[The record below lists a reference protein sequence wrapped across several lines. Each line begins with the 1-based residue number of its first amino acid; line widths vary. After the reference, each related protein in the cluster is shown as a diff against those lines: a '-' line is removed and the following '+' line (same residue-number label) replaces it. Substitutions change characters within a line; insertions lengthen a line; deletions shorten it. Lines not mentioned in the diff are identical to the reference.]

1 MNGYQRGLSVLD
13 GWLPWAVQAVVAL
26 LLLVVLAGLA
36 PYPASWSRRRRP
48 VRRPLVRLGLVVV
61 LGVVG
66 AFGAWWAFAGSG
78 LASDPAPVLLWVWA
92 GLTVAAA
99 VAVVVTWG
107 PSRWWRRALSVLV
120 VPLALA
126 CVALVLNQWVGYVT
140 TVQEG
145 WGEVTAGA
153 FPDQVDPSAL
163 PSMVGTPR
171 PTGAVVEVTIP
182 DTASGFPHRDED
194 VWLPPAW
201 FAPGPRPSLPA
212 IMMIG
217 GEFNTPGDWIRIGN
231 AVQIADA
238 YAAAHGGVAPVLVFA
253 DAGGTFNNDTE
264 CVDGPR
270 GNAASHLTRDVI
282 PFVEQTYGVS
292 RDPRAWGA
300 VGWSMGGTCAVDL
313 AVMHPELIDSFD
325 DIAGDAGPEVGTK
338 QQTIDRL
345 YGGDASAWARYDPAT
360 VLATHAPYAD
370 TAGRFEDSSDAGG
383 GFGGGGHRPGTGPG
397 GRPPGGRP
405 PGQRPPGGVGGQAA
419 NPGIGGR
426 GGGGATGQELPE
438 ARSLCAQAQTRAIA
452 CTVDTRPG
460 RHSWQFASSAFSD
473 VLPWMS
479 ARLETPGTPPRV
491 T

>member
-1 MNGYQRGLSVLD
+1 VTGYQRGLSVLD
-13 GWLPWAVQAVVAL
+13 GWLPWAVQALVLL
-26 LLLVVLAGLA
+26 LLLVVLAPLVPWSG
-36 PYPASWSRRRRP
+36 SRRRRP
-48 VRRPLVRLGLVVV
+48 VRHPLLRLGAVVV
-61 LGVVG
+61 LGVAG
-66 AFGAWWAFAGSG
+66 AFASWWAFSGSG

-92 GLTVAAA
+92 GLTVAAV
-99 VAVVVTWG
+99 VAVVVAWG
-107 PSRWWRRALSVLV
+107 PSRWWRRGLAVLV
-120 VPLALA
+120 VPLALV

-145 WGEVTAGA
+145 WGEVSAGA
-153 FPDQVDPSAL
+153 FPDQVDAAAL
-163 PSMVGTPR
+163 PAMTGTAR
-171 PTGAVVEVTIP
+171 TTGAVVSVAIP
-182 DTASGFPHRDED
+182 DTASGFAHRAED

-217 GEFNTPGDWIRIGN
+217 GEFNTPGDWIRVGN
-231 AVQIADA
+231 AVAIADS

-292 RDPRAWGA
+292 RDPRAWGV

-313 AVMHPELIDSFD
+313 AVMHPELVDSFD

-345 YGGDASAWARYDPAT
+345 YGGDAAAWARYDPAT

-370 TAGRFEDSSDAGG
+370 TAGRFDDSSDAGR
-383 GFGGGGHRPGTGPG
+383 GFGGRPPGAGPG
-397 GRPPGGRP
+397 RPGGRP
-405 PGQRPPGGVGGQAA
+405 PGQRPPGGYGGGGPNA
-419 NPGIGGR
+419 GIGGR

-438 ARSLCAQAQTRAIA
+438 ARALCAQARTRAIA
-452 CTVDTRPG
+452 CTVDTQPG
-460 RHSWQFASSAFSD
+460 RHSWQFASTAFSD

-479 ARLETPGTPPRV
+479 ARVEAPGTPA
-491 T
+491 TA

>member
-1 MNGYQRGLSVLD
+1 VTGYQRGLSVLD
-13 GWLPWAVQAVVAL
+13 GWLPWAVQA
-26 LLLVVLAGLA
+26 LVVLLLA
-36 PYPASWSRRRRP
+36 VVLVPLVPLPAARSRRRP
-48 VRRPLVRLGLVVV
+48 VRHPLVRLAVVV
-61 LGVVG
+61 GLGVAG
-66 AFGAWWAFAGSG
+66 AFAAWWAFAGSG

-92 GLTVAAA
+92 GLTVAAV
-99 VAVVVTWG
+99 VAVVVAWG
-107 PSRWWRRALSVLV
+107 PARWWRRALSVLV

-145 WGEVTAGA
+145 VGEVTAGA
-153 FPDQVDPSAL
+153 FPDQVDARAL
-163 PSMVGTPR
+163 PSMIGTPR
-171 PTGAVVEVTIP
+171 TAGAVVSVTIP
-182 DTASGFPHRDED
+182 DTASGFAHRDED

-201 FAPGPRPSLPA
+201 FAPGPRPALPA

-217 GEFNTPGDWIRIGN
+217 GEFNTPGDWIRVGN
-231 AVQIADA
+231 AVQIADS

-270 GNAASHLTRDVI
+270 GDAASHLTRDVI
-282 PFVEQTYGVS
+282 GFVEQTYGVS
-292 RDPRAWGA
+292 RDPRAWGV

-345 YGGDASAWARYDPAT
+345 YGGNASAWAQYDPAT

-370 TAGRFEDSSDAGG
+370 TAGRFDDSSDAAG
-383 GFGGGGHRPGTGPG
+383 GFGGQHRPGTGPG
-397 GRPPGGRP
+397 GRPPGARP
-405 PGQRPPGGVGGQAA
+405 PGQRPPGVAGQNGANAGV
-419 NPGIGGR
+419 GGR

-438 ARSLCAQAQTRAIA
+438 ARALCAEAQTRAIA
-452 CTVDTRPG
+452 CTVDTQPG
-460 RHSWQFASSAFSD
+460 RHSWQFASTAFSD

-479 ARLETPGTPPRV
+479 ARVEAPGTPA
-491 T
+491 TA

>member
-1 MNGYQRGLSVLD
+1 V
-13 GWLPWAVQAVVAL
+13 
-26 LLLVVLAGLA
+26 
-36 PYPASWSRRRRP
+36 
-48 VRRPLVRLGLVVV
+48 
-61 LGVVG
+61 
-66 AFGAWWAFAGSG
+66 
-78 LASDPAPVLLWVWA
+78 
-92 GLTVAAA
+92 
-99 VAVVVTWG
+99 
-107 PSRWWRRALSVLV
+107 SVLV
-120 VPLALA
+120 VPLALL

-153 FPDQVDPSAL
+153 FPDQVDAAAL
-163 PSMVGTPR
+163 PAMIGTAR
-171 PTGAVVEVTIP
+171 PTGAVVSVTIP

-201 FAPGPRPSLPA
+201 FAPGPRSALPA

-238 YAAAHGGVAPVLVFA
+238 YAAAHDGVAPVLVFA

-292 RDPRAWGA
+292 HDPRAWGV

-313 AVMHPELIDSFD
+313 AVTHPELIDSFD

-345 YGGDASAWARYDPAT
+345 YGGNAAAWAQYDPAT
-360 VLATHAPYAD
+360 VLTGHAPYPD
-370 TAGRFEDSSDAGG
+370 TAGWIDTPDGSGEYSGD
-383 GFGGGGHRPGTGPG
+383 
-397 GRPPGGRP
+397 PPSAAELKSMAKLIDQDRHLCGLATAVRIDCRVQVRS
-405 PGQRPPGGVGGQAA
+405 GQHDWP
-419 NPGIGGR
+419 
-426 GGGGATGQELPE
+426 T
-438 ARSLCAQAQTRAIA
+438 
-452 CTVDTRPG
+452 CTVA
-460 RHSWQFASSAFSD
+460 FAEA
-473 VLPWMS
+473 LPWI
-479 ARLETPGTPPRV
+479 ADRLLTPGPPAV
-491 T
+491 PPAPEPAG